1 MADRW
6 ATFDCYGTLIDWDG
20 GVSACLAATFPG
32 ADVPALL
39 ARYHEV
45 EPRIQAD
52 GYHTYRDVLDLCL
65 AELAR
70 EQGVELDGRAHALS
84 ESLATWP
91 AHPEVPDE
99 LRAARERG
107 WRLAILSNCDV
118 DLLQS
123 SLPHL
128 GAPFDVVIVAEQI
141 RSYKPAHAHWERFRQ
156 ETGADPAHHIH
167 VAASLFHDIV
177 PTNDL
182 GIRNVWINRLD
193 EDAAV
198 PPTRELPDLRGLGD
212 TLDELQPA

>member
-20 GVSACLAATFPG
+20 GVSACLAATFRD
-32 ADVPALL
+32 ADTAALL
-39 ARYHEV
+39 ERYHEV

-52 GYHTYRDVLDLCL
+52 GYHTYRDVLDSCL
-65 AELAR
+65 AELAQ

-84 ESLATWP
+84 ESLASWP
-91 AHPEVPDE
+91 AHPEVPDG
-99 LRAARERG
+99 LRAVRERG

-128 GAPFDVVIVAEQI
+128 EAPFDLVIVAEQI

-156 ETGADPAHHIH
+156 ETGADAAHHIH
-167 VAASLFHDIV
+167 VAASLFHDIA
-177 PTNDL
+177 PTNEL
-182 GIRNVWINRLD
+182 GLRNIWINRLG
-193 EDAAV
+193 EPAAV
-198 PPTRELPDLRGLGD
+198 PPTRELPDLRGLAD
-212 TLDELQPA
+212 TLDELVPA

>member
-1 MADRW
+1 VAERW

-20 GVSACLAATFPG
+20 GVSACLAETFPD
-32 ADVPALL
+32 ADVSALL

-52 GYHTYRDVLDLCL
+52 SYHTYRDVLDLCL
-65 AELAR
+65 AELAS
-70 EQGVELDGRAHALS
+70 EQGASLDHRGHALS
-84 ESLATWP
+84 DSLASWP
-91 AHPEVPDE
+91 AHPEVPSE
-99 LRAARERG
+99 LQKTRDRG

-128 GAPFDVVIVAEQI
+128 EAPFDLVIVAEQI

-167 VAASLFHDIV
+167 VAASLFHDIA

-182 GIRNVWINRLD
+182 GIRNIWINRLN

-198 PPTRELPDLRGLGD
+198 PPTRELSDLRGLGE
-212 TLDELQPA
+212 TLDELVPA